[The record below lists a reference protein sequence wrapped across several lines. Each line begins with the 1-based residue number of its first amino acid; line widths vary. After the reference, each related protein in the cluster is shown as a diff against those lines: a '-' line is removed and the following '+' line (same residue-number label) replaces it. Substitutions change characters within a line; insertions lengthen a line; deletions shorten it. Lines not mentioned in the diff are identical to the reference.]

1 MTFRRTDKILLLL
14 FIVSIA
20 CTILTNLI
28 SGTGDHININSV
40 RDRIIKQQQH
50 ATSVMAQLKNTITHY
65 SVDSILHKRINE
77 KDISYF
83 LVNKDDETVFW
94 TDNSTELV
102 SVPDADAWHWSYYE
116 TNNAQGIICYTN
128 TDAGKLIAFIKIK
141 WNYPFENK
149 QIKNSFVISPELDNS
164 IGIAVNSKSD
174 QYAIIDNTGE
184 YLFSFLP
191 SDNKIYNNRADSYSF
206 IFLLLAFFVFL
217 ALLSRQCILINKKKI
232 SLQYFSVQF
241 VASLMLICLMLY
253 FSWPGQLFYEKLSSS
268 FDYSSGRLLTTAIHL
283 TIISLY
289 LFIQSFL
296 FFRYVETSGA
306 GKKTVLLL
314 LAVNGIYFTFI
325 AYLLLSLILHSGTPL
340 AILSLND
347 FNWKVVWYHMLMFM
361 WGGSF
366 LFAFYKIHAIA
377 KKTLKF
383 RGIITTEVLIYG
395 IITVFVALT
404 SEYVLR
410 FSLFYLFV
418 FAALYIDFY
427 LFRRNSLYVKAAFWT
442 FVLTLSFLENTLI
455 ISNKNRE
462 TKFRIF
468 AENFL
473 MGGFNENDRV
483 TEIMFDEL
491 NRQLLSDNSLKHF
504 NVTQSELLNQYL
516 TENYFRGYWGKFD
529 IQAKIIDVNQE
540 QHNEV
545 DLLLKR
551 AEQVNHTL
559 FYSFLTNES
568 DMSYI
573 GVLPMS
579 DNSGL
584 IAVLSFYPRK
594 NFKSYSFP
602 KFLISSESEIQST
615 LNISVARYKSK
626 QLVYKTEGSNFSP
639 GVDFI
644 PDIRSRFFRFLH
656 NDEWYYCYQQKN
668 NKLVIRENE
677 QFSTLN
683 YIVYGAYTFFAY
695 WIAVMLIIW
704 IYLQTRNHQ
713 RPQSNFAGRYQMAF
727 VLLLLVSFVGIFY
740 SSFSYFSKNY
750 KKKLVAELELKKH
763 YIQNSLQEKYFW
775 TQDLSTVSTQGLNF
789 DLQELSYMYQTDI
802 NVYDN
807 YGRLAGSSQPLIYNK
822 NLLSRQISPV
832 PFFGGNPSVN
842 QEEFIGE
849 LPFLNGY
856 SDFYNGDFLQIGYIS
871 IPMYISDEV
880 VKSEIE
886 DFLSVVIHIY
896 LIIAFLSVV
905 LSFII
910 GKQLSAPLLLI
921 REKLRKMRLGQRNE
935 KIDYQ
940 ANNEIGQLV
949 IQYNK
954 TLDELER
961 SARSLAQ
968 TERESAWKTMA
979 RQIAHEINNP
989 LTPMKLTIQQ
999 LQRTKKMN
1007 DERFEDYFER
1017 STQTLIEQ
1025 IDNLSRIA
1033 GSFSNFAKMPE
1044 ARHETFDIAAKLY
1057 SVIQLFANNADTT
1070 KVIFSGEKENIFVF
1084 ADPEQMIQVF
1094 NNLLKNALQ
1103 AIPDDREGIIET
1115 NISADDRQ
1123 VCISVKDNG
1132 KGIDSELNDKIFM
1145 PSFTTK
1151 SNGMGLGLAIS
1162 KNIVELAGGKIRFE
1176 SRQGEGTTFFVELK
1190 KVAPQD

>member
-1 MTFRRTDKILLLL
+1 MKFRTTDKILIML
-14 FIVSIA
+14 FIAGIA
-20 CTILTNLI
+20 CAILANIVT
-28 SGTGDHININSV
+28 GTGDHINIKPI
-40 RDRIIKQQQH
+40 RERIIQQQQH

-83 LVNKDDETVFW
+83 LVNKNDETIFW
-94 TDNSTELV
+94 TDNSTELT
-102 SVPDADAWHWSYYE
+102 SIPDNNAWHWSYYE
-116 TNNAQGIICYTN
+116 TINAQGIVCYTN

-149 QIKNSFVISPELDNS
+149 QIINKFISFPELDNT
-164 IGIAVNSKSD
+164 IGIAVKD
-174 QYAIIDNTGE
+174 RTDKYAIIDNTGE
-184 YLFSFLP
+184 YLFSFRP
-191 SDNKIYNNRADSYSF
+191 SGDRIYNNNIYSF
-206 IFLLLAFFVFL
+206 IFILIAFLTAL
-217 ALLSRQCILINKKKI
+217 ALLGRQCKLLNRKKLSI
-232 SLQYFSVQF
+232 GYFFVQF
-241 VASLMLICLMLY
+241 IVSLSIVCLILF
-253 FSWPGQLFYEKLSSS
+253 FSWPEQLFYEKLSSS
-268 FDYSSGRLLTTAIHL
+268 FDYSSGRLLATAIHM

-289 LFIQSFL
+289 LLVQSFL
-296 FFRYVETSGA
+296 FFRYVETTGA
-306 GKKTVLLL
+306 AKKTVLLL
-314 LAVNGIYFTFI
+314 LTINGIYFTFI
-325 AYLLLSLILHSGTPL
+325 SYLLLSLVLHSGTPL

-347 FNWKVVWYHMLMFM
+347 FNWKVVWYHLLMFI

-366 LFAFYKIHAIA
+366 LFLFYKTHAIA
-377 KKTLKF
+377 RKALKF
-383 RGIITTEVLIYG
+383 RSIITTDIIIAALLTVL
-395 IITVFVALT
+395 VALY
-404 SEYVLR
+404 SEYALR
-410 FSLFYLFV
+410 FSLFYTLVYTALF
-418 FAALYIDFY
+418 IDFY
-427 LFRRNSLYVKAAFWT
+427 LFRRNSLYLKAAFWT
-442 FVLTLSFLENTLI
+442 FILTLFFLENSLI
-455 ISNKNRE
+455 ISNRNKE

-483 TEIMFDEL
+483 TEIMFEEL
-491 NRQLLSDNSLKHF
+491 NRELLTDNSLKSF
-504 NVTQSELLNQYL
+504 KATQSDLMNQYL

-529 IQAKIIDVNQE
+529 IQVKIIDVDQE

-545 DLLLKR
+545 DMLLRR
-551 AEQVNHTL
+551 ALQVNNTL
-559 FYSFLTNES
+559 FYSLPSNES

-573 GVLPMS
+573 GVLPMGPGS
-579 DNSGL
+579 NL

-602 KFLISSESEIQST
+602 KFLITSESEIQST
-615 LNISVARYKSK
+615 LNISVARYNSNR
-626 QLVYKTEGSNFSP
+626 LIYKTEGSNFSSST
-639 GVDFI
+639 DYI
-644 PDIRSRFFRFLH
+644 PAIRSRFFRFLH
-656 NDEWYYCYQQKN
+656 NDQWYYCYQQKN
-668 NKLVIRENE
+668 NKLIIKEKE
-677 QFSTLN
+677 QHSTLN
-683 YIVYGAYTFFAY
+683 YIVYGAYTFLAY
-695 WIAVMLIIW
+695 WITVMLIVW
-704 IYLQTRNHQ
+704 IYLRTRNQQ
-713 RPQSNFAGRYQMAF
+713 RPQSNFAGRYQLAF

-740 SSFSYFSKNY
+740 VSFSYFSKNY
-750 KKKLVAELELKKH
+750 KKKLVDELELKKH

-775 TQDLSTVSTQGLNF
+775 TQDLSTVSSQGLNF

-807 YGRLAGSSQPLIYNK
+807 YGRLVGSSQPLIYNK
-822 NLLSRQISPV
+822 NLLSRQISPI

-856 SDFYNGDFLQIGYIS
+856 SDFYNGDFVQIGYIS
-871 IPMYISDEV
+871 IPLYISDEV

-961 SARSLAQ
+961 SAKSLAQ

-1007 DERFEDYFER
+1007 DERFEEYFER
-1017 STQTLIEQ
+1017 SSQTLIEQ

-1044 ARHETFDIAAKLY
+1044 ARHEIFDIAAKLY

-1070 KVIFSGEKENIFVF
+1070 KVLFNGEKDNIFVF
-1084 ADPEQMIQVF
+1084 ADPEQMLQVF

-1103 AIPDDREGIIET
+1103 AIPEDKTGIIET
-1115 NISADDRQ
+1115 TINVTGQQ
-1123 VCISVKDNG
+1123 VYISVKDNG
-1132 KGIDSELNDKIFM
+1132 KGIDSDLKDKIFV

-1162 KNIVELAGGKIRFE
+1162 KNIVELAGGRIWFE
-1176 SRQGEGTTFFVELK
+1176 SLAGEGTTFFVELK
-1190 KVAPQD
+1190 RVYPND